1 MPGQR
6 QKGKKNKRRTRI
18 VFATPEP
25 EGDQILAQVE
35 TTHGGYPAR
44 FGCKPIDGSDVIIA
58 PIQGSISKGPRRVLI
73 RKEDYVL
80 LDKLEC
86 ATGKDSY
93 YIHHVYTK
101 DDLKHLE
108 SRGHLIKKATSAEE
122 STNTKIIISDVVEQK
137 AEKIEED
144 EEIDIDNI

>member
-25 EGDQILAQVE
+25 SGDQIVAQVE

-44 FGCKPIDGSDVIIA
+44 FGCKPVDGGDVIIA
-58 PIQGSISKGPRRVLI
+58 PIQGSIAKGPRRVLI
-73 RKEDYVL
+73 RKDNYVL

-86 ATGKDSY
+86 MSGKDAY

-101 DDLKHLE
+101 DDIKQLE
-108 SRGHLIKKATSAEE
+108 SRGYLEKKVKNADEVTQ
-122 STNTKIIISDVVEQK
+122 TQIIISDTVEK
-137 AEKIEED
+137 KKEESDD
-144 EEIDIDNI
+144 EVDIDNI